1 MRPIRYLAAADP
13 KTALSALASKDAAP
27 IAGGTG
33 LVDLMKLHVQNPALL
48 VDINRLPWAGVEP
61 RAGGLR
67 IGALALNTDVAHHPF
82 VRSHYPVLAEALLAG
97 ASVQLRNMATV
108 GGNLMQRTRCPYFRD
123 TAVTACNKRQPG
135 SGCAAMDG
143 YHRTH
148 AILGTSSH
156 CIATHP
162 SDMAVA
168 LVALEATVVLR
179 SAKGER
185 TVPLTEF
192 HLLPGEHPERETVL
206 WPGELV
212 SAVDLPALP
221 FAARSH
227 YLKVR
232 DRASYAFALVS
243 AAVALDL
250 EGGTVRAARV
260 ALGGVGT
267 KPWRSREAEAALV
280 GKTAGEVT
288 FKAAAQAALAG
299 AKPRTENAFKVELAR
314 RTLVRAL
321 ATTAAQA

>member
-1 MRPIRYLAAADP
+1 MRPVRYVAPPNEKAVLAALADRE
-13 KTALSALASKDAAP
+13 AAP

-33 LVDLMKLHVQNPALL
+33 LVDLMKLHVQNPGLL
-48 VDINRLPWAGVEP
+48 VDLNRLPWTAVE
-61 RAGGLR
+61 RRGDGLR
-67 IGALALNTDVAHHPF
+67 IGALALNTDVAHHPQ
-82 VRSHYPVLAEALLAG
+82 VRSRYPVLSEALLAG

-108 GGNLMQRTRCPYFRD
+108 GGNLVQRTRCPYFRD
-123 TAVTACNKRQPG
+123 IAVAQCNKRTPG
-135 SGCAAMDG
+135 SGCAAIDG
-143 YHRTH
+143 YHRTQ
-148 AILGTSSH
+148 AILGTSAH

-168 LVALEATVVLR
+168 LAALDASIVLR

-185 TVPLTEF
+185 MVPITDF
-192 HLLPGEHPERETVL
+192 HLLPGDHPEQETVL
-206 WPGELV
+206 RPGELV
-212 SAVDLPALP
+212 SAVDLPATL

-250 EGGTVRAARV
+250 QGGTIRAARI

-280 GKTAGEVT
+280 GRPAGEVT
-288 FKAAAQAALAG
+288 FKAAAEAALSG
-299 AKPRTENAFKVELAR
+299 ATPRRDNLFKVELAR

-321 ATTAAQA
+321 ATTAGRA

>member
-1 MRPIRYLAAADP
+1 M
-13 KTALSALASKDAAP
+13 
-27 IAGGTG
+27 
-33 LVDLMKLHVQNPALL
+33 
-48 VDINRLPWAGVEP
+48 
-61 RAGGLR
+61 
-67 IGALALNTDVAHHPF
+67 
-82 VRSHYPVLAEALLAG
+82 
-97 ASVQLRNMATV
+97 
-108 GGNLMQRTRCPYFRD
+108 
-123 TAVTACNKRQPG
+123 
-135 SGCAAMDG
+135 
-143 YHRTH
+143 
-148 AILGTSSH
+148 
-156 CIATHP
+156 
-162 SDMAVA
+162 
-168 LVALEATVVLR
+168 
-179 SAKGER
+179 
-185 TVPLTEF
+185 
-192 HLLPGEHPERETVL
+192 L
-206 WPGELV
+206 WPGELL

-250 EGGTVRAARV
+250 EGGTVRGARV

-280 GKTAGEVT
+280 GKPAGEVT

>member
-1 MRPIRYLAAADP
+1 MRPVRYLAPADE
-13 KTALSALASKDAAP
+13 KSVLAALADREAAP

-33 LVDLMKLHVQNPALL
+33 LVDLMKLHVQNPGTL
-48 VDINRLPWAGVEP
+48 VDLNRLPWNGVQP
-61 RAGGLR
+61 HGGGLR
-67 IGALALNTDVAHHPF
+67 IGALALNTDVAYHHQ
-82 VRSHYPVLAEALLAG
+82 VRSRFPVLSEALLAG
-97 ASVQLRNMATV
+97 ASMQLRNMATV

-123 TAVTACNKRQPG
+123 TAIAECNKRTPG
-135 SGCAAMDG
+135 SGCAAIDG
-143 YHRTH
+143 RHRTQ
-148 AILGTSSH
+148 AILGTSVH

-168 LVALEATVVLR
+168 LTALDANIVLR

-185 TVPLTEF
+185 TVPITDF
-192 HLLPGEHPERETVL
+192 HLLPGDHPERETVL
-206 WPGELV
+206 RPGELV
-212 SAVDLPALP
+212 AAVDLPPTP

-243 AAVALDL
+243 AAVALDI
-250 EGGTVRAARV
+250 ERGTVRAARV

-280 GKTAGEVT
+280 GKPAGEVT
-288 FKAAAQAALAG
+288 FKAAAQAALTG
-299 AKPRTENAFKVELAR
+299 AKPHPENAFKVELAR